1 KKVICI
7 IIRCSFTCYDIYKS
21 YKEEHLMHTFTAEET
36 PASIVK
42 VFPKASDLFKER
54 RINFCCNGD
63 RPLKEVFSTEK
74 HDSEAVLSELNTAYS
89 EWQKSNQK
97 SADWYKMPL
106 SDPVDYSVN
115 THLAYLKEEL
125 APLETFVTKIYNVH
139 GERDPQLVKLP
150 KLYNEFKLLIETH
163 MINEE
168 NNVFPLIKKYEVS
181 PNESLKLN
189 ILGATSRMAPDHETS
204 FNIIKQMRAVTST
217 YEPPL
222 NACGSYRV
230 TYARLKDL

>member
-1 KKVICI
+1 
-7 IIRCSFTCYDIYKS
+7 
-21 YKEEHLMHTFTAEET
+21 MHTFTAEET

-42 VFPKASDLFKER
+42 IFPKASDLFKER

-63 RPLKEVFSTEK
+63 RSLEEVFSTEN

-97 SADWYKMPL
+97 SADWDKMPL
-106 SDPVDYSVN
+106 SELVDYIVN
-115 THLAYLKEEL
+115 NHLAYLKEEL
-125 APLETFVTKIYNVH
+125 DPLEEFVTKIYNVH
-139 GERDPQLVKLP
+139 GERDPHLVKLHQ
-150 KLYNEFKLLIETH
+150 LYNEFKLLIETH

-168 NNVFPLIKKYEVS
+168 SNVFPLIKKYEVS

-189 ILGATSRMAPDHETS
+189 ILEATSKMENEHETCV
-204 FNIIKQMRAVTST
+204 NLIKQMREVTSD

-230 TYARLKDL
+230 TYARLKDLESDTLNHIHLENNILFNRL